1 VEGSHQERKSLGKMV
16 DTNLNEDSPLLDNGT
31 DDKSVESEDDDNM
44 LDFGKFA
51 ASLQIVFF
59 LLYALFVRYDDGP
72 AGINPDASS
81 AEIIGK
87 YSQFQDVHV
96 MIFIGF
102 GMLMLF
108 LKKYAYSSISYT
120 LLVAIV
126 VIQWHILVDG
136 FFENSFAG
144 EWGMIKVSLTNL
156 ILADF
161 ASAVV
166 LITFGACLGK
176 VTKPSQLLVIALLE
190 IVFFS
195 INEEIGKKLHVADL
209 GGSMVVHVFGAYF
222 GLGVSYVLTTPEAR
236 SHPDNSAEYTSDI
249 FAMIG
254 SIFLWMFWPSFNS
267 ALASEYDQERTVINT
282 VLALTASGLAAF
294 AFSYLLRG
302 EKKFDMVDVQNASI
316 AGGVAVGTTSNMM
329 LGPAGAQ
336 IIGFLAGLLSVTGY
350 VYIQPYLEKKIGLY
364 DTCGVHNLHGMP
376 GVLAGIA
383 SIIFAGVATIENY
396 NSKENFLAVFPHN
409 EDPGTQ
415 ACIQAAFLVLTLVV
429 STSSGLITGIVSKKV
444 CGTLQPRVYN
454 DDQFFELP

>member
-1 VEGSHQERKSLGKMV
+1 MV
-16 DTNLNEDSPLLDNGT
+16 DTNLKEDSPLLDKGT
-31 DDKSVESEDDDNM
+31 DDKSVEGDDDNNM

-51 ASLQIVFF
+51 VTLQMVFF
-59 LLYALFVRYDDGP
+59 LLYALFVRYDDGA
-72 AGINPDASS
+72 AGIDPDTSS

-120 LLVAIV
+120 MLVAVV

-136 FFENSFAG
+136 FFENTFAG
-144 EWGMIKVSLTNL
+144 EWGMIKISLTNL

-236 SHPDNSAEYTSDI
+236 SHPDNSAEYTSDT

-302 EKKFDMVDVQNASI
+302 EKKFDMVDLQNASI

-329 LGPAGAQ
+329 LGPVGAQ

-383 SIIFAGVATIENY
+383 SIIFAGVATIESY
-396 NSKENFLAVFPHN
+396 NSEENFLSVFPHN

-429 STSSGLITGIVSKKV
+429 STSSGLITGIVSKKIF
-444 CGTLQPRVYN
+444 GESQPRVYN

>member
-1 VEGSHQERKSLGKMV
+1 MESSSE
-16 DTNLNEDSPLLDNGT
+16 NSPLLDNGE
-31 DDKSVESEDDDNM
+31 DDTSVESGAGDNT
-44 LDFGKFA
+44 LDFGKFVVA
-51 ASLQIVFF
+51 VQVAFF
-59 LLYALFVRYDDGP
+59 VLYALFVRYDDGA
-72 AGINPDASS
+72 AGLDPDTSNAD
-81 AEIIGK
+81 IIGK
-87 YSQFQDVHV
+87 YTQFQDVHV

-120 LLVAIV
+120 MLVAIV

-136 FFENSFAG
+136 FFDNAFVG
-144 EWGMIKVSLTNL
+144 EWDYIKVSLTNL

-176 VTKPSQLLVIALLE
+176 VTKPSQLIVIAMME
-190 IVFFS
+190 IVFFA

-222 GLGVSYVLTTPEAR
+222 GLGVSYILTTPEAYA
-236 SHPDNSAEYTSDI
+236 HEDNGAEYTSDI

-267 ALASEYDQERTVINT
+267 ALATEFDQERTVINT

-294 AFSYLLRG
+294 AFSYLMRG
-302 EKKFDMVDVQNASI
+302 EKKFDMVDLQNASI

-329 LGPAGAQ
+329 LGPVGAQ

-350 VYIQPYLEKKIGLY
+350 VFIQPYLEKKIGLY

-376 GVLAGIA
+376 GVLAGVA
-383 SIIFAGVATIENY
+383 SIIFAGVATVENY
-396 NSKENFLAVFPHN
+396 NSEENFLSVFPFN

-429 STSSGLITGIVSKKV
+429 SISSGIITGIVSKRI
-444 CGTLQPRVYN
+444 CGVTQPHVYN
-454 DDQFFELP
+454 DDKFFELP